1 MRQEDA
7 VTYNGGAQ
15 GGTSRM
21 GQGEPRERVVRPHGP
36 RRAVVLRHFRRQAPQ
51 NTCGFIYKRAA
62 NTFQG
67 NAYEA
72 DDSRPEDCEMDGK
85 KFATMLMTNVFPAI
99 RKNISGAKLVTVQM
113 DNAGGHGMA
122 TLQQGDRQRSPGT
135 QGGRPYH
142 LTRGSAGA
150 IARHERVRPWSVQE
164 RRFTHPEVPAIPT
177 RRLCKDGQPGST
189 QATIRSSG
197 CTKPR

>member
-1 MRQEDA
+1 
-7 VTYNGGAQ
+7 
-15 GGTSRM
+15 
-21 GQGEPRERVVRPHGP
+21 
-36 RRAVVLRHFRRQAPQ
+36 
-51 NTCGFIYKRAA
+51 
-62 NTFQG
+62 
-67 NAYEA
+67 
-72 DDSRPEDCEMDGK
+72 MDGK

>member
-113 DNAGGHGMA
+113 DNTSGHMLA
-122 TLQQGDRQRSPGT
+122 WRHYTRRSPAHS
-135 QGGRPYH
+135 R
-142 LTRGSAGA
+142 LARGAALLSN
-150 IARHERVRPWSVQE
+150 
-164 RRFTHPEVPAIPT
+164 
-177 RRLCKDGQPGST
+177 L
-189 QATIRSSG
+189 
-197 CTKPR
+197 